1 MRALQRLEVVRVHGK
16 CHKQELEHAL
26 QSIRRNE
33 ERFRLLS
40 ESVPIGIFQADQTG
54 ECAYTNMRW
63 QAITGLSLEESLTCQ
78 WDDVLHEADRRTARE
93 KWQEAIAHG
102 NGFVDTFRLRR
113 TDGEIRWI
121 QLSMNPVCDDSGVT
135 HIGAIEDITTRKQAE
150 DKLKLS
156 AENLHLAH
164 EAQENNAT
172 RLVQLVNELEEAKTR
187 AEAATKSK
195 TEFLANISHEIRTPM
210 TAILGYADLI
220 LEQHVSDTT
229 LREPLQTIKRNGEFL
244 LQIIND
250 ILDVSKIEAGKL
262 DLEKLRCSPF
272 QAISEVQALMQV
284 RAEEQN
290 LTLAV
295 EYDGPIPETIETDPT
310 RLRQI
315 LINLVSN
322 AIKFTAGGS
331 VKIMTRLVQ
340 NDKGKNA
347 SDSVFLA
354 VEVTDS
360 GIGMTPEQIGRLF
373 QPFTQ
378 ADTSTT
384 RKFGGTGLGLTITK
398 RLAEMLGGNI
408 TAESEVGK
416 GSTFRVI
423 IATGALQGTKM
434 MTGPPSESSSN
445 QSQDFVQ
452 EPTPQASEQP
462 GTLQRIL
469 LAEDGPDNQRLIS
482 FILKK
487 AGYEVT
493 VAENGQVAYDMAMEA
508 CDKETPFDV
517 ILMDMQMPVLDG
529 YDATRQ
535 LRIAG
540 YTRPIAALTAH
551 AMASDRE
558 KCLAAGCDE
567 FATKPI
573 DRQRLLETIQNMI
586 DHSKAEQAN
595 ARTFAAR

>member
-493 VAENGQVAYDMAMEA
+493 VAENGQVTYDMAMEA